1 MDLISHLRDF
11 IVIADHGSMAA
22 AAKMRGVSPSA
33 VTASLQRLESYI
45 GARLILR
52 STRGLSV
59 TPEGERF
66 LEQCRRIVGDLDEA
80 IDQVADAGRLRGTIR
95 LTSINDF
102 GRSRL
107 SPLIEGFQARH
118 PEVKFELSLNDEV
131 VNLIETGYDLALRTG
146 PLMDS
151 SLKARLILQAGRS
164 VCASPAYWAHHGK
177 PERPEELAQHNC
189 LVLSRLGNPQR
200 IWRFQCEAKELAVQ
214 VSGKRT
220 ANDGGLLRQWAIA
233 GAGVILKSHYD
244 IADDLLAGRLE
255 TALEAFKQED
265 VNLYAVHAAGRQ
277 PPRRV
282 TAFVD
287 YLVTRLSRH
296 Q

>member
-11 IVIADHGSMAA
+11 IVIADHGSMAV

-33 VTASLQRLESYI
+33 VTASLQRLESYV

-52 STRGLSV
+52 STRGLSL

-66 LEQCRRIVGDLDEA
+66 LNQCRHIVGDLDEA

-107 SPLIEGFQARH
+107 SHLIEGFQTRY

-151 SLKARLILQAGRS
+151 SLKARLLLQAGRS
-164 VCASPAYWAHHGK
+164 VCASPEYWAHHGK
-177 PERPEELAQHNC
+177 PERPEELGRHNC

-200 IWRFQCEAKELAVQ
+200 NWRFQEETKELTVQ
-214 VSGKRT
+214 VSGNRT

-233 GAGVILKSHYD
+233 GKGVILKSDYD
-244 IADDLLAGRLE
+244 IADDLQAGRLE

-265 VNLYAVHAAGRQ
+265 VNLYTVHAAGRQ

-282 TAFVD
+282 SAFVD
-287 YLVTRLSRH
+287 YLVEMLSQH
-296 Q
+296 P

>member
-33 VTASLQRLESYI
+33 VTASLQRLELYV

-52 STRGLSV
+52 STRGLSL

-66 LEQCRRIVGDLDEA
+66 LNQCRHIVGDLDDA
-80 IDQVADAGRLRGTIR
+80 IEQAADASRLRGTIR

-107 SPLIEGFQARH
+107 SPLIEGFQTRY

-131 VNLIETGYDLALRTG
+131 VNLIEAGYDLALRTG

-151 SLKARLILQAGRS
+151 SLKARLLLQAGRS

-177 PERPEELAQHNC
+177 PERPEELVRHNC
-189 LVLSRLGNPQR
+189 LVLLRLGTPQR
-200 IWRFQCEAKELAVQ
+200 NWRFQEETKELTVQ
-214 VSGKRT
+214 VSGNRT

-233 GAGVILKSHYD
+233 GTGVIFKSDYD
-244 IADDLLAGRLE
+244 IADDLQAGRLE

-277 PPRRV
+277 PPRRIS
-282 TAFVD
+282 AFVD
-287 YLVTRLSRH
+287 YLIAMLSQH
-296 Q
+296 P